1 MPEYHIRIAKQGD
14 LVVLPR
20 DGKDTISKAGG
31 YTCIHNYGR
40 LVWVNGKQVAKHFR
54 HYRKSPTCPSNT
66 RDGSVHE
73 ASMSALVEWFKDAI
87 NDSKVKTHFITAC
100 DNCDERHWITQ
111 NIYGKPYRVDVNRN
125 YTTQANEDFQYDVAL
140 IDKNSDRTVLA
151 IEVLSSNA
159 VHHTKETILNSNEV
173 NWIEIG
179 ANQIIEQIQASN
191 QSIQL
196 DVINHG
202 AVWGK
207 DVATRCTKDEES
219 PIFDS
224 AEYILNMKSLQIK
237 KLYDKG
243 WEKVKSITNKP
254 NAMFVK
260 KFPDYDGKVFLNLD
274 PKRVNETE
282 SVLTEYADWNS
293 NNYRKVGNIK
303 YLDDKDCLIAYTFK
317 IFRSWKK
324 IEYST
329 DTENTRLRKELMEII
344 AICFG
349 EVEFIG
355 FKPLVDYAKSD
366 SRVGLK
372 PEYVHRV
379 IGKTRYSSS
388 I

>member
-31 YTCIHNYGR
+31 YTCIHNCGR

-73 ASMSALVEWFKDAI
+73 ASMSALVGWFLDAI
-87 NDSKVKTHFITAC
+87 NDSKVKTSFITAC
-100 DNCDERHWITQ
+100 DNCDGKHWTSI
-111 NIYGKPYRVDVNRN
+111 NVYGKPYKIDVNRN
-125 YTTQANEDFQYDVAL
+125 YTTQSNEKFQYDIAL

-159 VHHTKETILNSNEV
+159 VHQTKETILNSNEV

-179 ANQIIEQIQASN
+179 ANQIIERIQASN

-202 AVWGK
+202 VVWGK
-207 DVATRCTKDEES
+207 DVSTRCSKDEES
-219 PIFDS
+219 HIFDS

-243 WEKVKSITNKP
+243 WEKVKSRNFLVP

-260 KFPDYDGKVFLNLD
+260 KFPLYDGKVFLNLD
-274 PKRVNETE
+274 PKRVRETD
-282 SVLTEYADWNS
+282 SVLAMRE
-293 NNYRKVGNIK
+293 VGNIK
-303 YLDDKDCLIAYTFK
+303 YLDDKDCLMAYTFK

-324 IEYST
+324 IEHST
-329 DTENTRLRKELMEII
+329 DTENTRLRKELAQVIN
-344 AICFG
+344 ICFA
-349 EVEFIG
+349 EVESIG
-355 FKPLVDYAKSD
+355 FKPLIDYAKSD
-366 SRVGLK
+366 ARVGLK
-372 PEYVHRV
+372 PQFVHKR
-379 IGKTRYSSS
+379 KLTKPYM
-388 I
+388 